1 MSRQIIPAN
10 PLNGFYQLI
19 GELGHDYWTE
29 LSKHSKQNFIAF
41 QEESDSFFF
50 NPQYEYWSQHLTLIA
65 KIYTSYIGET
75 GRRLGDLFQGHLR
88 GGKRNDKDAFK
99 PVARHFNLLN
109 HSNSILQFAAFP
121 YVYVVWKAA
130 KLVQIGTVNPLCINE
145 LFIQLIFLNYFLVTM
160 FRPIV

>member
-1 MSRQIIPAN
+1 MSRQIILAN

-50 NPQYEYWSQHLTLIA
+50 NPQYEYWSQHLTLNC
-65 KIYTSYIGET
+65 KKLYIHI
-75 GRRLGDLFQGHLR
+75 HLR

>member
-65 KIYTSYIGET
+65 KSYTSVKQEDDSVTYS
-75 GRRLGDLFQGHLR
+75 
-88 GGKRNDKDAFK
+88 KDTFAAEK
-99 PVARHFNLLN
+99 EMTKT
-109 HSNSILQFAAFP
+109 HSNRSLDTLISLIIQTAYCSLRPFP
-121 YVYVVWKAA
+121 
-130 KLVQIGTVNPLCINE
+130 TS
-145 LFIQLIFLNYFLVTM
+145 T
-160 FRPIV
+160 